1 MEQTAVNTATQLGT
15 QVGTQLGT
23 QTMENTGIV
32 STLIEQYQ
40 MGGPMMHFIAL
51 AGAIAIAIII
61 ERVMRIVFQYNIDG
75 TSFMFEVQKY
85 VLAND
90 IDGAI
95 RLCNGAGRAALPR
108 VIKAGLQRAS
118 RDEHQIQNAID
129 AASLEVI
136 PKIEKRLHYLGLIAN
151 LATLLGLLGTI
162 AGLIHTFDIVSK
174 VPASERQNALSAG
187 IAEALNCTAFGLL
200 VAILAM
206 IAHSWLSARSS
217 TLIEEVDEYSVK
229 LIDLLS
235 ARKYKHSTE
244 ETL

>member
-1 MEQTAVNTATQLGT
+1 MDSVSF
-15 QVGTQLGT
+15 
-23 QTMENTGIV
+23 IV
-32 STLIEQYQ
+32 EQYKL
-40 MGGPMMHFIAL
+40 GGWMMHP
-51 AGAIAIAIII
+51 IAISLAITVAIIL
-61 ERVMRIVFQYNIDG
+61 ERLMRIVFQYNIDG

-162 AGLIHTFDIVSK
+162 SGLIYSFGEVAK
-174 VPASERQNALSAG
+174 APASERQNVLSAG
-187 IAEALNCTAFGLL
+187 IAEALNCTAFGLI

-206 IAHSWLSARSS
+206 IAHSWLSSRAAV
-217 TLIEEVDEYSVK
+217 LVEEVDEYSVK

>member
-1 MEQTAVNTATQLGT
+1 MDPIHFL
-15 QVGTQLGT
+15 LD
-23 QTMENTGIV
+23 
-32 STLIEQYQ
+32 QYQ
-40 MGGPMMHFIAL
+40 KGGFMMHPIA
-51 AGAIAIAIII
+51 ACFAISIAIIT
-61 ERVMRIVFQYNIDG
+61 ERVMRLMFNYNIDG

-95 RLCNGAGRAALPR
+95 RLCNGTGKAALPR

-118 RDEHQIQNAID
+118 RDEHQIQNAVD

-136 PKIEKRLHYLGLIAN
+136 PKLEKRLQYLGLIAN
-151 LATLLGLLGTI
+151 LSTLLGLLGTI
-162 AGLIHTFDIVSK
+162 SGLIHSFQAVAIAEASK
-174 VPASERQNALSAG
+174 RQGILSEG
-187 IAEALNCTAFGLL
+187 IAEALNCTAFGLI
-200 VAILAM
+200 VAITTM
-206 IAHSWLSARSS
+206 IFHTWLSGRAA

-244 ETL
+244 EL

>member
-1 MEQTAVNTATQLGT
+1 MNVAT
-15 QVGTQLGT
+15 
-23 QTMENTGIV
+23 I
-32 STLIEQYQ
+32 IEQYQ
-40 MGGPMMHFIAL
+40 LGGWMMHPIAL
-51 AGAIAIAIII
+51 SLAITIAIII
-61 ERVMRIVFQYNIDG
+61 ERVMRIVLQYNIDG

-162 AGLIHTFDIVSK
+162 SGLIYSFGEVAK
-174 VPASERQNALSAG
+174 APASERQNVLSAG
-187 IAEALNCTAFGLL
+187 IAEALNCTAFGLI
-200 VAILAM
+200 VAIIAM
-206 IAHSWLSARSS
+206 IAHSWLSSRASV
-217 TLIEEVDEYSVK
+217 LVEEVDEYSVK

-235 ARKYKHSTE
+235 SRKYKHSSE
-244 ETL
+244 ENI

>member
-1 MEQTAVNTATQLGT
+1 MNV
-15 QVGTQLGT
+15 VGF
-23 QTMENTGIV
+23 IA
-32 STLIEQYQ
+32 EQYQ
-40 MGGPMMHFIAL
+40 LGGFMMHP
-51 AGAIAIAIII
+51 IAICFAISIAIMI
-61 ERVMRIVFQYNIDG
+61 ERLMRIVFQYNIDG

-95 RLCNGAGRAALPR
+95 RICNGAGRAALPR

-162 AGLIHTFDIVSK
+162 SGLIYSFGK
-174 VPASERQNALSAG
+174 VAVAPAAERQNVLSAG
-187 IAEALNCTAFGLL
+187 IAEALNCTAFGLI
-200 VAILAM
+200 VAITTM
-206 IAHSWLSARSS
+206 IAFSWLSSRAS

-244 ETL
+244 EV